1 MWEGQAANPMTI
13 TARYE
18 DGVFKPLEEVEISEG
33 TIVEVRIPPCADR
46 LKEKSR
52 PIEDSGIFGMW
63 SDRTDLGDSVDYIN
77 SLRRNL
83 RG

>member
-1 MWEGQAANPMTI
+1 MTI

-18 DGVFKPLEEVEISEG
+18 HGVFKPLEDVNLHEG
-33 TIVEVRIPPCADR
+33 AIVEVRVPSYADR
-46 LKEKSR
+46 LKEKLP
-52 PIEDSGIFGMW
+52 PIESSGIFGMW
-63 SDRTDLGDSVDYIN
+63 SDRTDMGDSVDYVN

>member
-1 MWEGQAANPMTI
+1 MTI

-18 DGVFKPLEEVEISEG
+18 HGVFRPLQDVSIHEG
-33 TIVEVRIPPCADR
+33 TIVEVRIPSHADR
-46 LKEKSR
+46 LTGKSL
-52 PIEDSGIFGMW
+52 PIKASGIFGMW
-63 SDRTDLGDSVDYIN
+63 SDRTDIDDSVDYVN